1 MADPTK
7 ANLITDLQNLV
18 KLNDEIRKFGENNTP
33 NFVGMQD
40 TIIQAVKGDH
50 ASRVLAGVDSLRA
63 LLNSMVTGG
72 RESMDNHLRDWAK
85 YINDAGNLNS
95 NVRKDVSFIISDL
108 YDQMVV
114 SGDSVLT
121 RNITF
126 NSPSSFGAD
135 KGTVK
140 RLTIDEQGFDIENG
154 FAEKKIVTCIRDAN
168 TGRPRNNERFRL
180 EGETRSIDEVESKGS
195 GLNLADVDANTPDNS
210 VVLNASFDLRS
221 GEDANPTEIRN
232 WTVSGAV
239 SASTFTFFAGSTTPA
254 NIYLPL
260 VNANIE
266 RRGLQVKATNRLR
279 QSLEVR
285 RAALDPDTPYYANV
299 RWRREYATG
308 SGAGVVALKVG
319 SREVTV
325 SATTQTGWQELQL
338 PLDENLWFRNFNV
351 EGLEVQVGVE
361 LLSGAGIIIDD
372 LTFVPMR
379 AIDGVRHVIVPG
391 RTPFLEGDTS
401 NWTDTQGNDAK
412 IQNQFRRIY
421 GRFLPHDGS
430 PTITDPA

>member
-18 KLNDEIRKFGENNTP
+18 ELNDEIRKFGESNSP
-33 NFVGMQD
+33 NFVGLQD
-40 TIIQAVKGDH
+40 QIIQAVKGDH
-50 ASRVLAGVDSLRA
+50 ASQVLAGVDSLRA
-63 LLNSMVTGG
+63 LLNSMVTGA
-72 RESMDNHLRDWAK
+72 REAMDEHLRDWAK

-108 YDQMVV
+108 YDQMIV

-121 RNITF
+121 RNMTF
-126 NSPSSFGAD
+126 NAPSSFGAG
-135 KGTVK
+135 KGSVK
-140 RLTIDEQGFDIENG
+140 RLTVDENAFDIENG
-154 FAEKKIVTCIRDAN
+154 FAEKKIVTCINDAN
-168 TGRPRNNERFRL
+168 SGRARNNELFRL

-195 GLNLADVDANTPDNS
+195 GLNIANMVSETPERS
-210 VVLNASFDLRS
+210 VPLNASFDLR
-221 GEDANPTEIRN
+221 GGTDAAPTSIDN

-285 RAALDPDTPYYANV
+285 RAALDPDTPYYARV
-299 RWRREYATG
+299 SWLREYATG
-308 SGAGVVALKVG
+308 SGAGVVSLKVG
-319 SREVTV
+319 SQEVQV
-325 SATTQTGWQELQL
+325 SATTQTGWQTLEL

-361 LLSGAGIIIDD
+361 LLSGTGIILDD
-372 LTFVPMR
+372 LIVVPMR

-401 NWTDTQGNDAK
+401 NWADTQGNDAK
-412 IQNQFRRIY
+412 IQNRFRRDH
-421 GRFLPHDGS
+421 GRFLPHDAS
-430 PTITDPA
+430 PTIADP